1 MIYLGSIGSNLQP
14 HQHVPWAVAE
24 LAELGPW
31 LRLSAVIFTLP
42 AAMNSPYRFANAL
55 FLLECSLTPEAL
67 KARFNALEGGHG
79 RDRSDPARSVKDRT
93 LDLDLLAAAPTLAA
107 LAKPA
112 LPDYL
117 QPLWPGLSSG
127 QAVALATAELLPFQL
142 AGSELGHRPATIHR
156 DAGTGQIVVVED
168 QPECLGDRL

>member
-14 HQHVPWAVAE
+14 QTHVPRAVAE
-24 LAELGPW
+24 LAELGSW

-42 AAMNSPYRFANAL
+42 AAMSSAHRFANAL
-55 FLLECSLTPEAL
+55 FLLDCPLDGVAL

-107 LAKPA
+107 LGEPQ
-112 LPDYL
+112 LPEYL
-117 QPLWPGLSSG
+117 QPLWPGLCRG
-127 QAVALATAELLPFQL
+127 QPLAGLELLPL
-142 AGSELGHRPATIHR
+142 RWAGLEFGHRPATIYR
-156 DAGTGQIVVVED
+156 DAGTGQITVVEN
-168 QPECLGDRL
+168 

>member
-14 HQHVPWAVAE
+14 QQHVPWAVAE
-24 LAELGPW
+24 LVELGSW

-42 AAMNSPYRFANAL
+42 AAMNSPFRFANAL
-55 FLLECSLTPEAL
+55 FLLDCPLAPAAL

-93 LDLDLLAAAPTLAA
+93 LDLDLLAVAPTLAA
-107 LAKPA
+107 LAKPV

-117 QPLWPGLSSG
+117 QPLWPGLCGG
-127 QAVALATAELLPFQL
+127 QMLATDVERLPFQL

-156 DAGTGQIVVVED
+156 DACTGQIVVVED
-168 QPECLGDRL
+168 QP